1 MGLSRINCLISVY
14 SRYRPDL
21 VNLDDIENSSVEEC
35 NALAF
40 KIFEQEMGIK
50 PVMSAKDSVTLD
62 NVDIKVWLHYLEQ
75 ICEVFRGEIPHVKH
89 PKLDYAEYKQ
99 KNKPNTMA
107 DFSRLHRLATSKH
120 AEDLLTRNNRK
131 PLEEGATSHVIG
143 RVKKLGVENYPSEY
157 NFDGLYLQFLINYLS
172 QLTFRVP
179 VSTKPSGRCSQ
190 ACQKT

>member
-1 MGLSRINCLISVY
+1 M
-14 SRYRPDL
+14 
-21 VNLDDIENSSVEEC
+21 EEC

-157 NFDGLYLQFLINYLS
+157 NFEELHLQFLIKIRLNSLS
-172 QLTFRVP
+172 ESPSPQNQAADVP
-179 VSTKPSGRCSQ
+179 RRARKRRSYDKFGNIVSGDLSD
-190 ACQKT
+190 